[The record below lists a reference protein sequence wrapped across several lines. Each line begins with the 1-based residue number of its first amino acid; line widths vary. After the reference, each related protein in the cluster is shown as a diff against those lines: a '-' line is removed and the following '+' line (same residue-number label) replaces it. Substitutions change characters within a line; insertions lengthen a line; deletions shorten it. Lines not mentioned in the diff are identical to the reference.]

1 MSDRKSDIRMYVEH
15 LFEGRTLTPET
26 IELKEEIYGNLT
38 ARYEDYRAQGMSEDE
53 AYART
58 CEAVTSVDDVLDGE
72 KDADVG
78 LGAAGMASADKATRA
93 AGAADAGGG
102 ADADEATRAG
112 ETLVAPLPAAA
123 RPDDVPTMPG
133 EPVPGTTRRRRGWRI
148 AAVAAV
154 VVFAALVWVVAL
166 GMSAGG
172 GRASQDGQ
180 DAAAQSVGVG
190 ADDVTSTDAVTST
203 GGTDGV
209 SSGAGTAAPDGA
221 SSGAASPTASDG
233 VSTISTDDVAREVA
247 SHDASAL
254 SSSVQASWPVES
266 ARVAQVVGG
275 LPLAGF
281 AGSTGSDASASLGNV
296 VAAEYGWTKDERAAR
311 VDGDVVESA
320 LAYDAAALLC
330 TFPGADAVQLTVRET
345 DSEDGELDVDV
356 YTFRRT
362 DVERVLGTA
371 LAAERLTDGSWESLR
386 TQLSTE
392 RVYDQIID
400 RAERD

>member
-93 AGAADAGGG
+93 
-102 ADADEATRAG
+102 G

-180 DAAAQSVGVG
+180 DAVAQSVGAS

-203 GGTDGV
+203 GGTDGA

-221 SSGAASPTASDG
+221 SSSAASPTASDG
-233 VSTISTDDVAREVA
+233 ASTISTDDVAREVA

-296 VAAEYGWTKDERAAR
+296 VTAEYGWTKDERAAR

-345 DSEDGELDVDV
+345 DNEDGELDVDV
-356 YTFRRT
+356 YTFHRA